1 MRFEQKARF
10 IIIVISPEI
19 TLLAIKIDVNY
30 FPVTDSVTIK

>member
-10 IIIVISPEI
+10 TIIVISPEI

-30 FPVTDSVTIK
+30 FPVTESVTIK